1 MGGGVFL
8 KKIEMTDPGKRLFN
22 IYLIGTLTLGGS
34 YNIDIPVDFKGT
46 LQQFLFCVK
55 LTNIAMLK
63 INFRE
68 DKLFLYLVVMF
79 THALALK

>member
-1 MGGGVFL
+1 MGGGVFF
-8 KKIEMTDPGKRLFN
+8 KKIEMTDPGKRLF
-22 IYLIGTLTLGGS
+22 IYLIGTLTLEGS

-55 LTNIAMLK
+55 LTNSAMLK

-79 THALALK
+79 THALGLK